1 MLFLHITPGHSTLP
15 LCAAA
20 FYKQHIKSAPPR
32 HKDEQRVAEK
42 GRTMFISYIAAKIAQ
57 YRRYRDSVR
66 ELSRLSDRDLSDLGI
81 SRSDIEF
88 VSRQSARA

>member
-1 MLFLHITPGHSTLP
+1 
-15 LCAAA
+15 
-20 FYKQHIKSAPPR
+20 
-32 HKDEQRVAEK
+32 
-42 GRTMFISYIAAKIAQ
+42 MFISYIAARIAQ

-88 VSRQSARA
+88 IARKSARA